1 MSLLDRLSFGIG
13 SKLPMILQTEAAE
26 CDLACLAMIAG
37 FHGHHVDLATMRTRF
52 PVSLKGAGLGR
63 VIDIAQRLDLGT
75 RALKLDLEQLGQ
87 LRVPCMLHWNFNH
100 FVVLKEISGKHAIVH
115 DPAQGV
121 RKLSL
126 EEVSRSFT
134 GVALELWPTGS
145 FKPREASPAVKLR
158 QLLGPVS
165 GLSRSLGQILVLAV
179 ALEVFTL
186 VSPFFLQW
194 VIDEV
199 IVSADRDLLTVLALG
214 FGLLL
219 LMQQATSAIRAWAL
233 MYLGTTLNVQWR
245 ANVFTHLLNLPVQYF
260 ERRHLG
266 DVVSRFGSIDTI
278 QQTMTTS
285 FLSAVIDGL
294 MTIVTLAMMF
304 VYSRT
309 LAFVALGTMALY
321 ALLRWLWYRPLRR
334 ATEDQI
340 IHTAKQQSHFL
351 ETVRGVK
358 TIKLFN
364 RQTERRSSWL
374 TLLVEQ
380 INASLHVQKLQLLY
394 QQLNGLLFGL
404 EGLVIIWLGARL
416 VMDGEFTVGVL
427 MAFNAYKGQ
436 FDSRV
441 GSLIDKFFEVK
452 MLQLQGERLSDIV
465 FAKGEADA
473 GGRHVPGETENLCAS
488 IEAENLVFRYAEGEP
503 TVLDGVSLKIE
514 PGESV
519 ALIGAS
525 GCGKTTLVNVLLGIL
540 EPTGGKIRIGGVD
553 VERLGLDRLRSLVGT
568 VLQDDVLFAGSIADN
583 ISFFDPDA
591 DPKWVAE
598 CAQLAAVHA
607 DIVAMPMGYNTL
619 VGDMGTVLSGGQK
632 QRVLLARA
640 LYKRPKILVL
650 DEATSHLDL
659 QRERQVNAAV
669 SALKMTRVIV
679 THRPETIASASR
691 VIMLDAGKVA
701 LDKPTAALAAAPS
714 RPPRPRRRRLPPRHR
729 RRPLRPAPLP
739 PRRPRKPLRN
749 RPRGDDR
756 DEARTHPRHGRRARA
771 LRIASGARAMARSL
785 RNPKECVGFS
795 RRADAE
801 ERDMPARAR
810 GPSDRARRRDPAGD
824 LREPAGTARVGRCA
838 RAGRPAR
845 REGGGVSAD
854 AQCNSGHSAQLAN
867 DDVRAGPRPDHAHRR
882 PEADPDEPL
891 RRVEPELGAV
901 RFRQAQRGAQ
911 AGARAP
917 RRRQRDAGRH
927 APDPPVQCRPGV
939 LQPARHA
946 GSA

>member
-1 MSLLDRLSFGIG
+1 MSLLDRLSFGVG
-13 SKLPMILQTEAAE
+13 HKLPMLLQTESAE
-26 CDLACLAMIAG
+26 CGLACLAMVAG
-37 FHGHHVDLATMRTRF
+37 FHGHHVDLATMRSRF

-75 RALKLDLEQLGQ
+75 RALKLDLDQLSQ
-87 LRVPCMLHWNFNH
+87 LRTPCILHWNFNH
-100 FVVLKEISGKHAIVH
+100 FVVLKEVNGKSVTIH

-121 RKLSL
+121 RKLSFD
-126 EEVSRSFT
+126 EVSRAFT

-145 FKPREASPAVKLR
+145 FKPLDAKPSVKLR
-158 QLLGPVS
+158 SLLGPVA
-165 GLSRSLGQILVLAV
+165 GLSRSLGQIFLLAI
-179 ALEVFTL
+179 ALEIFTL

-233 MYLGTTLNVQWR
+233 MYFGTTLNVQWR
-245 ANVFTHLLNLPVQYF
+245 ANVFTHLLSLPVKYF

-278 QQTMTTS
+278 QQTMTSS

-309 LAFVALGTMALY
+309 LAFVSLGTMLLY
-321 ALLRWLWYRPLRR
+321 ALMRWLWYRPLRL

-364 RQTERRSSWL
+364 RQSERRSSWL

-380 INASLHVQKLQLLY
+380 VNAGLHVQKLQLLY
-394 QQLNGLLFGL
+394 QQINGLLFGIENL
-404 EGLVIIWLGARL
+404 LIIWLGARL
-416 VMDGEFTVGVL
+416 VMDGQFTVGVL

-441 GSLIDKFFEVK
+441 GSLIDKFFEIK
-452 MLQLQGERLSDIV
+452 MLQLQGERLADIV
-465 FAKGEADA
+465 FAQAETDTSL
-473 GGRHVPGETENLCAS
+473 RHVPGEAENLEAS
-488 IEAENLVFRYAEGEP
+488 IEAENLTFQYAEGEP
-503 TVLDGVSLKIE
+503 VVLNGVSLKIP

-519 ALIGAS
+519 ALVGPS

-540 EPTGGKIRIGGVD
+540 EPTGGKIKIGGVD
-553 VERLGLDRLRSLVGT
+553 VERLGIDRLRTLVGT

-583 ISFFDPDA
+583 ISFFDPNA
-591 DPKWVAE
+591 DPNWVAQ

-650 DEATSHLDL
+650 DEATSHLDV
-659 QRERQVNAAV
+659 QRERLVNAAV
-669 SALKMTRVIV
+669 SALNMTRLIV
-679 THRPETIASASR
+679 AHRPETIATAQR
-691 VIMLDAGKVA
+691 VIMLDGGKVA
-701 LDKPTAALAAAPS
+701 LDQSTAALAEMQKKAA
-714 RPPRPRRRRLPPRHR
+714 
-729 RRPLRPAPLP
+729 
-739 PRRPRKPLRN
+739 
-749 RPRGDDR
+749 
-756 DEARTHPRHGRRARA
+756 
-771 LRIASGARAMARSL
+771 
-785 RNPKECVGFS
+785 
-795 RRADAE
+795 
-801 ERDMPARAR
+801 
-810 GPSDRARRRDPAGD
+810 
-824 LREPAGTARVGRCA
+824 
-838 RAGRPAR
+838 
-845 REGGGVSAD
+845 
-854 AQCNSGHSAQLAN
+854 Q
-867 DDVRAGPRPDHAHRR
+867 
-882 PEADPDEPL
+882 
-891 RRVEPELGAV
+891 
-901 RFRQAQRGAQ
+901 QAQEQAQQAAAAQ
-911 AGARAP
+911 AGQAAGQPAP
-917 RRRQRDAGRH
+917 AQQPAGQAGAPQAQPAPAAAQPAADPH
-927 APDPPVQCRPGV
+927 APAEPNASQQTTIGR
-939 LQPARHA
+939 
-946 GSA
+946 